1 MFGQIEEYFR
11 TSLDR
16 WTGMLA
22 AHVEVSLLALAIA
35 AALAVPAGILCA
47 RYERLKGPLTGLF
60 GALRVVPSLAILL
73 LMLPVLGTG
82 TAPAAVA
89 LVLLAVPP
97 VLMNTVAGL
106 ESVPAPVLET
116 AAAMGMEE
124 RQIWQKV
131 RLPLAMPMILAGL
144 KTAAVEIV
152 ASAAL
157 AAKIGAGGLGELIFT
172 GIGLFRTDLLL
183 IGGGSVALLSLL
195 TGVLFELL
203 DKLLLKYKN
212 V

>member
-1 MFGQIEEYFR
+1 
-11 TSLDR
+11 
-16 WTGMLA
+16 
-22 AHVEVSLLALAIA
+22 
-35 AALAVPAGILCA
+35 
-47 RYERLKGPLTGLF
+47 
-60 GALRVVPSLAILL
+60 
-73 LMLPVLGTG
+73 
-82 TAPAAVA
+82 
-89 LVLLAVPP
+89 
-97 VLMNTVAGL
+97 
-106 ESVPAPVLET
+106 
-116 AAAMGMEE
+116 MEE